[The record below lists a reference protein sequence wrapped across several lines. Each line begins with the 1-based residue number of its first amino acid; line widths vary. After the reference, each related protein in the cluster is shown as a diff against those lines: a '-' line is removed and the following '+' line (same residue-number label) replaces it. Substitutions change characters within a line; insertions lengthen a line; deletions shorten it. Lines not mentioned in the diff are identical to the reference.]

1 MKKLSPSQFQNAEY
15 ARNVWVIEP
24 EAGVTLENVLDKHF
38 LTHVNKPLR
47 PWDLIEVRGYG
58 GQWFARLVVLYR
70 GGTETKCEVL
80 SFHDF
85 SKKEATVDAAE
96 SDYEVKFGGA
106 AKWRVIRTSDKHV
119 VATGL
124 ASREAADQ
132 WLAEHQNAMTA

>member
-24 EAGVTLENVLDKHF
+24 EEGVTLEDVLDKHF

-47 PWDLIEVRGYG
+47 TWDHIEVRGHG
-58 GQWFARLVVLYR
+58 GQWFAQLMVLYR
-70 GGTETKCEVL
+70 GGTETRCEVI

-85 SKKEATVDAAE
+85 GKKAE
-96 SDYEVKFGGA
+96 PTKAEERDYEVKFGGA

-124 ASREAADQ
+124 ASREIAEQ
-132 WLAEHQNAMTA
+132 WLAEHMSAMV